1 MRFEVLLT
9 VYLVAGL
16 LIAATLCG
24 VGMYAAIT
32 GRRVSGAENRL
43 NLLGL
48 FSISSSGGVLGLI
61 FAGIATFALC
71 LTFLS
76 RFIPH

>member
-43 NLLGL
+43 NVLGL

-61 FAGIATFALC
+61 FAGMAVFTLC
-71 LTFLS
+71 LILLS
-76 RFIPH
+76 RLIPR

>member
-32 GRRVSGAENRL
+32 GRRVSGAENTLSVLRL
-43 NLLGL
+43 V
-48 FSISSSGGVLGLI
+48 SISSRGGALGLI
-61 FAGIATFALC
+61 FAGMAMFGLC
-71 LTFLS
+71 LILLS
-76 RFIPH
+76 RFIPD